1 MPERHTHALVVGG
14 SLVGLS
20 TSVLL
25 ASYGVPHLVVE
36 SHTGTAIHPRAASFH
51 QRTMEVFRSV
61 GLQREVEEAAA
72 REFRQGGAIVAVES
86 LGGKEL
92 AYFYRSYNDGV
103 EGLSPTDRL
112 FITQVGL
119 EPILRQR
126 ASDLGAEHLFG
137 TDLVS
142 FEARDDRIVSVIR
155 PHGGGPEEVVISD
168 YLVAADGAHS
178 AVREQLGIPMTG
190 RGSFAD
196 CVTIYFKADV
206 NPLMGD
212 RNLSVVYVNHPEL
225 TGFFRFSIT
234 GDSGFLAVF
243 ATLEPDGA
251 RNTHVGEDIS
261 GERCVELVRTALGS
275 ASGLPVDIESIQR
288 WSAMAA
294 TAAGFQSGRVFLAG
308 DAAHVM
314 PPTGGFGGNTG
325 VADAYNLAWKLAFV
339 SRGIAGPGLLDTYSA
354 ERRPISAL
362 TVEQAYTRYA
372 LRVDPSLPRDDLMPP
387 LDDAAIELGAIYQS
401 SAVHPDHAPEQQLD
415 DPHARTWTVG
425 ARVPHVPLT
434 DNGSQISA
442 LDAADLGFAL
452 LADHGHDLWRRAAGE
467 VEESLGVAVAVK
479 PIDPGSMPEPAEPP
493 AENAGSGW
501 TGAALIRP
509 DGVIAWKPQVPAAE
523 AAGQLGAVMA
533 GLLSRDGT
541 WAEAGM
547 AQE

>member
-1 MPERHTHALVVGG
+1 MPERHTQVLVVGG

-36 SHTGTAIHPRAASFH
+36 SHPGTAIHPRAASFH

-92 AYFYRSYNDGV
+92 AYFYRSYNEGV

-126 ASDLGAEHLFG
+126 ASYLGAEHLFG

-142 FEARDDRIVSVIR
+142 FETRDDHVVSVIR

-251 RNTHVGEDIS
+251 RNTRVGEDIS
-261 GERCVELVRTALGS
+261 GEQCVELVRTALGS

-294 TAAGFQSGRVFLAG
+294 TAAAFQSGRVFLAG

-325 VADAYNLAWKLAFV
+325 VADAYNLAWKLAFAT
-339 SRGIAGPGLLDTYSA
+339 RGIAGPGLLDTYSA

-387 LDDAAIELGAIYQS
+387 LDDAAIELGAIYRS
-401 SAVHPDHAPEQQLD
+401 SAVHPEHAPEQQLD

-425 ARVPHVPLT
+425 ARVPHAPLT
-434 DNGSQISA
+434 DNASQSST
-442 LDAADLGFAL
+442 LDAADRRFAL
-452 LADHGHDLWRRAAGE
+452 LADHGHDVWRRAARD

-479 PIDPGSMPEPAEPP
+479 PIDPGSLPEPAEPP
-493 AENAGSGW
+493 AENAGPGW

-523 AAGQLGAVMA
+523 AAGRLGAVMA
-533 GLLSRDGT
+533 GLLSRDG
-541 WAEAGM
+541 G
-547 AQE
+547 

>member
-1 MPERHTHALVVGG
+1 MPERHTEVLVVGG

-20 TSVLL
+20 ASVLL
-25 ASYGVPHLVVE
+25 ASYRVPHLVVE
-36 SHTGTAIHPRAASFH
+36 SHAGTAIHPRAASFH
-51 QRTMEVFRSV
+51 QRTMEIFRSV

-86 LGGKEL
+86 LSGKEL

-119 EPILRQR
+119 EPILRRR
-126 ASDLGAEHLFG
+126 ATELGAEHLFG

-142 FEARDDRIVSVIR
+142 FETRDDHVASVIR
-155 PHGGGPEEVVISD
+155 PHSGGAEEVVISD
-168 YLVAADGAHS
+168 YLIAADGAHS
-178 AVREQLGIPMTG
+178 AVREQLGMPMTG

-206 NPLMGD
+206 NHLMGG

-243 ATLEPDGA
+243 ATLGPDGA
-251 RNTHVGEDIS
+251 RNTHVAEDIT
-261 GERCVELVRTALGS
+261 EARCVELVRTALGS
-275 ASGLPVDIESIQR
+275 LPGLPVDIESVQR

-294 TAAGFQSGRVFLAG
+294 TAGSFQSGRVFLAG

-325 VADAYNLAWKLAFV
+325 VADAHNLAWKLAFAT
-339 SRGIAGPGLLDTYSA
+339 RGIAGPGLLDTYSA
-354 ERRPISAL
+354 ERRPIAAL

-387 LDDAAIELGAIYQS
+387 LDDAAIELGAICRS
-401 SAVHPDHAPEQQLD
+401 SAVYADPAADIAPEGAEQQLD
-415 DPHARTWTVG
+415 DPRARTWTVG
-425 ARVPHVPLT
+425 ARVPHVPLARAQNST
-434 DNGSQISA
+434 
-442 LDAADLGFAL
+442 LDAAGPGFAL
-452 LADHGHDLWRRAAGE
+452 LVDREHDLWRRAAGE
-467 VEESLGVAVAVK
+467 IEEALGVVIAVHPV
-479 PIDPGSMPEPAEPP
+479 DPGSLSESAEPP
-493 AENAGSGW
+493 AATEAGW

-509 DGVIAWKPQVPAAE
+509 DGVIGWKPRAPAAG
-523 AAGQLGAVMA
+523 AAGQLGTVLA
-533 GLLSRDGT
+533 GLLSRGG
-541 WAEAGM
+541 A
-547 AQE
+547 

>member
-1 MPERHTHALVVGG
+1 MPERHTPVLVVGG

-36 SHTGTAIHPRAASFH
+36 SHAGTAIHPRAASFH
-51 QRTMEVFRSV
+51 QRTMEIFRSV
-61 GLQREVEEAAA
+61 GLQGEVEAAAA

-119 EPILRQR
+119 EPILRRR
-126 ASDLGAEHLFG
+126 ATDLGAEHLFG

-142 FEARDDRIVSVIR
+142 FETHGDHVVSVIR
-155 PHGGGPEEVVISD
+155 PHGGGAEETVISD

-206 NPLMGD
+206 NHLMGD
-212 RNLSVVYVNHPEL
+212 RNFSVVYVIHPEL

-243 ATLEPDGA
+243 ATLGPGGA
-251 RNTHVGEDIS
+251 RNTHVGEDVTE
-261 GERCVELVRTALGS
+261 GRCVEWVRTALGS
-275 ASGLPVDIESIQR
+275 GPGLPVDIESVQR

-294 TAAGFQSGRVFLAG
+294 TAESFHSGRVFLAG

-325 VADAYNLAWKLAFV
+325 VADAHNLAWKLAFV
-339 SRGIAGPGLLDTYSA
+339 TRAIAGPGLLDTYSP

-362 TVEQAYTRYA
+362 TVEQAYSRYA

-387 LDDAAIELGAIYQS
+387 LDDAAIELGAIYRS
-401 SAVHPDHAPEQQLD
+401 SAVHADGATETAPEQQLD

-425 ARVPHVPLT
+425 ARVPHLLLASDGT
-434 DNGSQISA
+434 QNST
-442 LDAADLGFAL
+442 LDAAGPGFAL
-452 LADHGHDLWRRAAGE
+452 LEDQAHDLWRRVAGE
-467 VEESLGVAVAVK
+467 VEDALGVAIAVM
-479 PIDPGSMPEPAEPP
+479 PVDPGAVSEPAEPP
-493 AENAGSGW
+493 AATAGGGW

-509 DGVIAWKPQVPAAE
+509 DGVIGWKPQAPAAE
-523 AAGQLGAVMA
+523 AVGQLGTVVTS
-533 GLLSRDGT
+533 LLSRSGT
-541 WAEAGM
+541 
-547 AQE
+547 

>member
-142 FEARDDRIVSVIR
+142 FEARDDHIVSVIR

>member
-1 MPERHTHALVVGG
+1 MPERHTQVLVVGG

-36 SHTGTAIHPRAASFH
+36 SHPGTAIHPRAASFH

-142 FEARDDRIVSVIR
+142 FETRDDHVVSVIR
-155 PHGGGPEEVVISD
+155 PHVGGPEEVVISD

-225 TGFFRFSIT
+225 TAFFRFSIT

-294 TAAGFQSGRVFLAG
+294 TAAAFQSGRVFLAG

-325 VADAYNLAWKLAFV
+325 VADAYNLAWKLAFA
-339 SRGIAGPGLLDTYSA
+339 SRGIAGPGLLDTYGA

-372 LRVDPSLPRDDLMPP
+372 LRVDPSLSRDDLMPP
-387 LDDAAIELGAIYQS
+387 LEDAAIELGAIYRS

-415 DPHARTWTVG
+415 DPHARTWRVG

-434 DNGSQISA
+434 DNGSQSST
-442 LDAADLGFAL
+442 LDAADRGFAV
-452 LADHGHDLWRRAAGE
+452 LADHGHDVWRRAAGE

-479 PIDPGSMPEPAEPP
+479 PIDPGSLPEPAEPP
-493 AENAGSGW
+493 AENAGPGW

-533 GLLSRDGT
+533 GLLSRDGS
-541 WAEAGM
+541 
-547 AQE
+547 

>member
-1 MPERHTHALVVGG
+1 
-14 SLVGLS
+14 
-20 TSVLL
+20 
-25 ASYGVPHLVVE
+25 
-36 SHTGTAIHPRAASFH
+36 
-51 QRTMEVFRSV
+51 MEIFRSV
-61 GLQREVEEAAA
+61 GLQEEVEEVAA

-86 LGGKEL
+86 LSGKEL

-119 EPILRQR
+119 EPILRRR
-126 ASDLGAEHLFG
+126 ATDLGAEHLFG

-142 FEARDDRIVSVIR
+142 FEARDDHVASVIR
-155 PHGGGPEEVVISD
+155 PHGGGAEEVVISD

-206 NPLMGD
+206 NHLMGD

-243 ATLEPDGA
+243 ATLGPGGA
-251 RNTHVGEDIS
+251 RNTHVAEDITE
-261 GERCVELVRTALGS
+261 ERCVELVRTALGS
-275 ASGLPVDIESIQR
+275 EPGLPVDIESVQR

-294 TAAGFQSGRVFLAG
+294 TAGSFQSGRVFLAG

-325 VADAYNLAWKLAFV
+325 VADAYNLAWKLAFAT
-339 SRGIAGPGLLDTYSA
+339 RGIAGPGLLDTYSA

-362 TVEQAYTRYA
+362 TVEQAYARYA

-387 LDDAAIELGAIYQS
+387 LDDAAIELGAICQS
-401 SAVHPDHAPEQQLD
+401 SAVHADGAAEVALEQPLD

-425 ARVPHVPLT
+425 ARVPHLPLAGDGT
-434 DNGSQISA
+434 HSST
-442 LDAADLGFAL
+442 LDAAGRGFAL
-452 LADHGHDLWRRAAGE
+452 LADQGHDLWRRAAGE
-467 VEESLGVAVAVK
+467 VEEALGVAIAVK
-479 PIDPGSMPEPAEPP
+479 PVDPGFPSDSAGPP
-493 AENAGSGW
+493 AAMAAAGW

-509 DGVIAWKPQVPAAE
+509 DGVIGWKPHAPAAE
-523 AAGQLGAVMA
+523 AVGQLGTVVA
-533 GLLSRDGT
+533 GLLSRSGT
-541 WAEAGM
+541 
-547 AQE
+547 

>member
-1 MPERHTHALVVGG
+1 STRCARDKVPAASWSWTDTPAVAGTPGIRSLEAAGTSHAGPRGG
-14 SLVGLS
+14 RQPGRPVHIRSAGQLRG
-20 TSVLL
+20 
-25 ASYGVPHLVVE
+25 AACCRREPHP
-36 SHTGTAIHPRAASFH
+36 GTAIHPRAASFH

-142 FEARDDRIVSVIR
+142 FETRGDHIASVIR
-155 PHGGGPEEVVISD
+155 QHDGGPEDVVISG

-190 RGSFAD
+190 HGTFAD

-206 NPLMGD
+206 NHLMGD

-243 ATLEPDGA
+243 STLEPGGA
-251 RNTHVGEDIS
+251 RITHVGEDIS
-261 GERCVELVRTALGS
+261 EGRCVELVRTALGS
-275 ASGLPVDIESIQR
+275 EPGLPVEIESIQR
-288 WSAMAA
+288 WSAR
-294 TAAGFQSGRVFLAG
+294 AGTVGSVQSGRVFLAG

-314 PPTGGFGGNTG
+314 PPTGGWGGNTG
-325 VADAYNLAWKLAFV
+325 VADAHNLAWKLAFAT
-339 SRGIAGPGLLDTYSA
+339 RGIAGPGLLDTYGA

-372 LRVDPSLPRDDLMPP
+372 LR
-387 LDDAAIELGAIYQS
+387 
-401 SAVHPDHAPEQQLD
+401 
-415 DPHARTWTVG
+415 
-425 ARVPHVPLT
+425 
-434 DNGSQISA
+434 
-442 LDAADLGFAL
+442 
-452 LADHGHDLWRRAAGE
+452 
-467 VEESLGVAVAVK
+467 
-479 PIDPGSMPEPAEPP
+479 
-493 AENAGSGW
+493 
-501 TGAALIRP
+501 
-509 DGVIAWKPQVPAAE
+509 
-523 AAGQLGAVMA
+523 
-533 GLLSRDGT
+533 
-541 WAEAGM
+541 
-547 AQE
+547 

>member
-1 MPERHTHALVVGG
+1 MPERHTQVLVAGG

-36 SHTGTAIHPRAASFH
+36 SHSGTAIHPRAASFH
-51 QRTMEVFRSV
+51 QRTMEVFRTA
-61 GLQREVEEAAA
+61 GLQRDVEDAAA
-72 REFRQGGAIVAVES
+72 SEFRQGGAIVAVES

-112 FITQVGL
+112 FLTQVGL
-119 EPILRQR
+119 EPILRRR
-126 ASDLGAEHLFG
+126 AADLGAEHLFG

-142 FEARDDRIVSVIR
+142 FETSGDHIVSVIR
-155 PHGGGPEEVVISD
+155 PHGGGPEEVVTSD

-178 AVREQLGIPMTG
+178 PVRERLGIPMTG

-196 CVTIYFKADV
+196 CVTIYFQADV
-206 NPLMGD
+206 NHLIGD

-234 GDSGFLAVF
+234 GESGFLAVF
-243 ATLEPDGA
+243 ATLGPDGA
-251 RNTHVGEDIS
+251 RNTHVGEDVS
-261 GERCVELVRTALGS
+261 TERCIELVRTALGS
-275 ASGLPVDIESIQR
+275 GPGLPVEIENVQR

-294 TAAGFQSGRVFLAG
+294 TADSFQDGRVFLAG

-325 VADAYNLAWKLAFV
+325 VADAHNLAWKLALTV
-339 SRGIAGPGLLDTYSA
+339 RGIAGPGLLETYSA
-354 ERRPISAL
+354 ERQPISAL

-387 LDDAAIELGAIYQS
+387 LDDAAIELGAIYRS
-401 SAVHPDHAPEQQLD
+401 SAVHPEVAPDQQLD
-415 DPHARTWTVG
+415 DPHARTWTAG
-425 ARVPHVPLT
+425 ARVPHIALA
-434 DNGSQISA
+434 DNGNQIST
-442 LDAADLGFAL
+442 LDAAGRGFAL
-452 LADHGHDLWRRAAGE
+452 LADHGLDLWRRAAAG
-467 VEESLGVAVAVK
+467 VGGSLGVEVTVR
-479 PIDPGSMPEPAEPP
+479 PIDAGSLPGPAEPP
-493 AENAGSGW
+493 AVAGSGW

-509 DGVIAWKPQVPAAE
+509 DGVIAWKPTMPTAE
-523 AAGQLGAVMA
+523 AAGQLAVVMA
-533 GLLSRDGT
+533 GLLSRGAT
-541 WAEAGM
+541 
-547 AQE
+547 